1 MNKSWVALGATAT
14 LAFGLAQPAAAGPA
28 QVEQALKM
36 MIGACSIPNAGLE
49 AKRTPEGRY
58 EVTIAFANGQR
69 RAVTLVKQDIDSF
82 MAGAVQVK
90 ATAPLHVIQCL
101 DPHFDDAIATLPTL
115 PDRPAAAPP
124 PPPPAYVPPAL
135 PPVVAPAPA
144 PMEPARPPLPAG
156 GDLPVGVV
164 NGTVAAAPTAPA
176 PSATVSG
183 GRLAAVVTQCKGAGG
198 GHVQCDIRISNRTG
212 QDVKLIVQG
221 ANTRVL
227 GEEGTN
233 VSLYQLRMGENNHY
247 PGGNDKEIRLDLIAD
262 AAPVMQFHFYNVPD
276 ALLSIKRLELTM
288 GARVGTDADM
298 QKFLFA
304 NVPIQG
310 R

>member
-1 MNKSWVALGATAT
+1 MNKSWVALGATAA
-14 LAFGLAQPAAAGPA
+14 LGFGFAHHAGAAPA

-36 MIGACSIPNAGLE
+36 MVGACTIPNAGLE

-69 RAVTLVKQDIDSF
+69 RAVTLVKQDIDTF
-82 MAGAVQVK
+82 MAGAVQIK

-101 DPHFDDAIATLPTL
+101 DPHFDDAIAVLPTL

-124 PPPPAYVPPAL
+124 PAYVPPTL
-135 PPVVAPAPA
+135 PPVAAPAPA
-144 PMEPARPPLPAG
+144 PMQPARPPLPAG

-164 NGTVAAAPTAPA
+164 NGTVAPVAAAPT
-176 PSATVSG
+176 PSATVAG
-183 GRLAAVVTQCKGAGG
+183 GRLAAAVTQCKGMGG
-198 GHVQCDIRISNRTG
+198 NHVVCDLKVTNRTG
-212 QDVKLIVQG
+212 QDAKLIIQG

-227 GEEGTN
+227 GEEG
-233 VSLYQLRMGENNHY
+233 SKSQLYSVRMGENNHY
-247 PGGNDKEIRLDLIAD
+247 PGGNEKEVRLDLIAD
-262 AAPVMQFHFYNVPD
+262 GSPTLQMHFYYVPE
-276 ALLSIKRLELTM
+276 ALLSIKRLEVTM
-288 GARVGTDADM
+288 GARLGTDADM
-298 QKFLFA
+298 QTFTFA